1 MSHWDNAVTGT
12 QSQAT
17 QEDFEAAAYRL
28 VAEQVIYASD
38 RGNKLPYR
46 LIEDYEREFRS
57 VLEPMGI
64 GLLVNR
70 RLRYACALPRHT
82 KIADAGLEPTLL
94 ALVLRKIYD
103 ELARLGQITD
113 VGEVFVDLIELAEK
127 FRQST
132 NGRDLPKGGQLREL
146 VRIVQ
151 RWGIARRQDDVG
163 DDDTDVEQPFVIVI
177 RPAIADVLGET
188 PLQRLAL
195 FANQRAGSP
204 GTLVTA
210 DAAGGNGE
218 RQGMEEEASPPEGS
232 A

>member
-1 MSHWDNAVTGT
+1 MSHWDNAVAGT
-12 QSQAT
+12 RGQAT

-28 VAEQVIYASD
+28 VAEQVLYASD
-38 RGNKLPYR
+38 RGNKLPYW
-46 LIEDYEREFRS
+46 LIEDHEREFRHA
-57 VLEPMGI
+57 LEPMGV

-103 ELARLGQITD
+103 ELARLGQIND
-113 VGEVFVDLIELAEK
+113 AGEVFVDLIELAEK

-146 VRIVQ
+146 VRVVQ
-151 RWGIARRQDDVG
+151 RWGIARRHEDVS
-163 DDDTDVEQPFVIVI
+163 DDDTDVEQPFVVVI

-195 FANQRAGSP
+195 FASQRAALPS
-204 GTLVTA
+204 
-210 DAAGGNGE
+210 AAGAADVLDGDVE
-218 RQGMEEEASPPEGS
+218 DKKREDVAVPPEVK